1 MRGKL
6 FKFALL
12 LVAIVALAAAG
23 CGGDEEGTGTGTGT
37 GGGTEGG
44 TLVFGSSADP
54 VVLDPA
60 LISDGESYRA
70 TLQIFDTLIQLKP
83 GTTELEPGLAT
94 SWESNEDGT
103 AWTLQCAKA

>member
-1 MRGKL
+1 VRGKL

-44 TLVFGSSADP
+44 TLVFASSADP
-54 VVLDPA
+54 VVLDFA
-60 LISDGESYRA
+60 LISDGESYRPM
-70 TLQIFDTLIQLKP
+70 LQMYETLIKIKP
-83 GTTELEPGLAT
+83 GSTELEPGLAK

-103 AWTLQCAKA
+103 ALTF